1 MIRSQSTAAAAL
13 NTRLEED
20 MEAIR
25 QVIKAM
31 ILLMVMMM
39 IMMVMTMTTMMII
52 SPDSYF
58 LGWHLED

>member
-39 IMMVMTMTTMMII
+39 IMMVMTITTMMVI
-52 SPDSYF
+52 SPDSYL
-58 LGWHLED
+58 LGWDLED

>member
-39 IMMVMTMTTMMII
+39 MMMVMVHLQKMMVMVQVTKRWW
-52 SPDSYF
+52 F
-58 LGWHLED
+58 W

>member
-1 MIRSQSTAAAAL
+1 
-13 NTRLEED
+13 

-31 ILLMVMMM
+31 ILLMMMMM
-39 IMMVMTMTTMMII
+39 IDMVMTMTTMMII
-52 SPDSYF
+52 FPDSYF